1 MRSIILNVIGT
12 IMFIG
17 GLLFVLIWN
26 MPAHAADPI
35 VTGRDAMRCVATTF
49 AADMGPWSAQAMT
62 DKPAGPAMQSAIM
75 TCGVMPYIAAT
86 DPENVKMIYSGALA
100 YWMIKD

>member
-1 MRSIILNVIGT
+1 MRTFFFMAGMAVGFCL
-12 IMFIG
+12 
-17 GLLFVLIWN
+17 
-26 MPAHAADPI
+26 AAIVASAPSYAAEPI
-35 VTGRDAMRCVATTF
+35 VTGRDAMRCVAVTF
-49 AADMGPWSAQAMT
+49 AADMGPWSAQKMV
-62 DKPAGPAMQSAIM
+62 DRPAGPAMQAAIM

>member
-1 MRSIILNVIGT
+1 MRNIVYFVIGFT
-12 IMFIG
+12 LGFCLVA
-17 GLLFVLIWN
+17 GL
-26 MPAHAADPI
+26 AHAADPI
-35 VTGRDAMRCVATTF
+35 VTGRDAMRCVAVTF
-49 AADMGPWSAQAMT
+49 AADMGPWSAQKMASR
-62 DKPAGPAMQSAIM
+62 PAGPAMQAAIM